1 MNLRVI
7 ASLALAGVMAGCA
20 NVKDIREREP
30 VFFGST
36 ARTADQY
43 TTCVDSAWKG
53 IGTTAQRQPIH
64 NGYELVVQGTMG
76 VEAVLTAETW
86 KGKTDVKLSTRIP
99 RYSTALTEA
108 ANLCL

>member
-53 IGTTAQRQPIH
+53 IGTTAQRQSIH